1 MRLFFL
7 LLIAGLIGYY
17 VGVTK
22 ISVETKSSQPNIE
35 VSSKEPPHAGGQVDF
50 APLWAVM
57 QKLTSTYYD
66 KSAIDPQKF
75 LDGAIKGMVDSL
87 DDPYTMYLPAAKNND
102 FKQGLAGKFEGIGAE
117 LGMKDKQIIVMAPLD
132 GSPAQKAGIRSG
144 DAILKVNSDYTNG
157 WSLAQTVDKIRGPKG
172 TEVML
177 TVLHKSDS
185 QPKEI
190 KIVRDTIT
198 VKSVT
203 SWTKKVGDIEEINK
217 KASGLSSSLETEVVY
232 IRLSQFGDGTHA
244 EWQDIAKK
252 INAQLKADKNI
263 RGVVFD
269 LRNNPGGYLNDAVLI
284 ASEFIPDGVVVSQED
299 RNGDKT
305 DYRVTGKGM
314 LYDVPLVVLINKGS
328 ASASEIVAGALQDH
342 KRAILVGETSFGKGT
357 IQDAEDLGGG
367 AGLHVTIAKWL
378 TPSGNWIHKKGLTP
392 DVKAEVDLKDQA
404 HDLQLEAAIE
414 ELLKN

>member
-1 MRLFFL
+1 MRVFFL
-7 LLIAGLIGYY
+7 IIISLLIGYY

-22 ISVETKSSQPNIE
+22 ISIESKNFQPTIE
-35 VSSKEPPHAGGQVDF
+35 ISSKEPPLQAGKVDF
-50 APLWAVM
+50 SLMWTVM

-75 LDGAIKGMVDSL
+75 LDGAIEGMVNSL
-87 DDPYTMYLPAAKNND
+87 NDPYTVYLPAVKNND

-117 LGMKDKQIIVMAPLD
+117 LGMKDKQVIVMAPLD
-132 GSPAQKAGIRSG
+132 GSPAQRAGVRSG
-144 DAILKVNSDYTNG
+144 DAIIKVNSDYTNG

-172 TEVML
+172 TEVAL

-198 VKSVT
+198 VKSLT
-203 SWTKKVGDIEEINK
+203 SWTKSVKDIEEINK
-217 KASGLSSSLETEVVY
+217 KASGLSPSLSTKIVY

-244 EWQDIAKK
+244 EWQNMVKK
-252 INAQLKADKNI
+252 ISAQLKADKDI

-284 ASEFIPDGVVVSQED
+284 ASEFISDGVVVSQED
-299 RNGDKT
+299 RNGDKV
-305 DYRVTGKGM
+305 DYKVIGKGL
-314 LYDVPLVVLINKGS
+314 LYDVPLVVLINRGS

-357 IQDAEDLGGG
+357 IQEAEDLGGG
-367 AGLHVTIAKWL
+367 AGLHVTMAKWL
-378 TPSGNWIHKKGLTP
+378 TPNGSWIHKKGLTP

-404 HDLQLEAAIE
+404 HDSQLEVAIE
-414 ELLKN
+414 ELIKK